1 MHSKKRSTNYH
12 YKKREE
18 ENRMFKILTLD
29 NKLIKEFKEFSQA
42 VNEIY
47 NSKPALYLLNFP
59 NGRVDKYIKRDD
71 GSMSSS
77 IYIKK

>member
-1 MHSKKRSTNYH
+1 
-12 YKKREE
+12 
-18 ENRMFKILTLD
+18 MFKIYTLE
-29 NKLIKEFKEFSQA
+29 NEFIKEFKEFSQA

-47 NSKPALYLLNFP
+47 NSKPAFYLLNFP

-77 IYIKK
+77 IYIRK

>member
-1 MHSKKRSTNYH
+1 
-12 YKKREE
+12 
-18 ENRMFKILTLD
+18 MFKIYTSK
-29 NKLIKEFKEFSQA
+29 NEFIKEFKEFSQA

-47 NSKPALYLLNFP
+47 NSSPALYLLNFP
-59 NGRVDKYIKRDD
+59 NGRVDKYIKCDD

>member
-1 MHSKKRSTNYH
+1 
-12 YKKREE
+12 
-18 ENRMFKILTLD
+18 MFKILTSQ
-29 NKLIKEFKEFSQA
+29 NEFIKEFKEFSQA

-59 NGRVDKYIKRDD
+59 NGRVDKFIKRDD

>member
-1 MHSKKRSTNYH
+1 
-12 YKKREE
+12 
-18 ENRMFKILTLD
+18 MFKIYTLE
-29 NKLIKEFKEFSQA
+29 NEFIKEFKEFSQA

-47 NSKPALYLLNFP
+47 NSKAAFYLLNFP

-77 IYIKK
+77 IYIRK

>member
-1 MHSKKRSTNYH
+1 
-12 YKKREE
+12 
-18 ENRMFKILTLD
+18 MFKILTSQ
-29 NKLIKEFKEFSQA
+29 NEFIKEFKEFSQA

-59 NGRVDKYIKRDD
+59 NGRVDKFIKGND

>member
-1 MHSKKRSTNYH
+1 
-12 YKKREE
+12 
-18 ENRMFKILTLD
+18 MFKIYTSK
-29 NKLIKEFKEFSQA
+29 NEFIKEFKEFSQA